1 MVVIVA
7 VEAECSCV
15 VPAMGIWR
23 DRIHPCLH
31 LPMLAYLDNWDWL
44 HSILGVIMPHLEV
57 L

>member
-1 MVVIVA
+1 VVVIVA